1 MKVAWTTDI
10 HLEFLD
16 KSGCQE
22 YVNNIK
28 NVNMDALLITG
39 DIGTASSVTNYL
51 SLLAR
56 SLQVPI
62 YFCLGNHD
70 YYGGK
75 IKAVRKSVKNT
86 AAGNSFLIWLPE
98 TGIVRLSD
106 QVSIVGHGGWAD
118 GRLGDYKNSTV
129 RISDFIYIEDLAMLD
144 DEQKLKKMQE
154 LSDQAAEYFRH
165 NVPQALDMA
174 DHVIALTHV
183 PPFQEA
189 AWYDGKQSGPYW
201 LPFFASEA
209 TGNVLLEV
217 MESRQEK
224 QMTVL
229 CGHTHGEGSAEILPN
244 LKVITGKAQYRKPD
258 INRIFDLEEF
268 TK

>member
-16 KSGCQE
+16 KSGCKE
-22 YVNNIK
+22 YVDSLK
-28 NVNMDALLITG
+28 EVNMDALLITG
-39 DIGTASSVTNYL
+39 DIGTASTVVDYL
-51 SLLAR
+51 AFLAHSLH
-56 SLQVPI
+56 VPI

-70 YYGGK
+70 YYGGTLSTVREGVKK
-75 IKAVRKSVKNT
+75 ISSEIRCLNWVAEMGVATLSEET
-86 AAGNSFLIWLPE
+86 ALI
-98 TGIVRLSD
+98 
-106 QVSIVGHGGWAD
+106 GHGAWAD

-144 DEQKLKKMQE
+144 DEQKLEKMQE
-154 LSDQAAEYFRH
+154 LADQAAEYFQL

-174 DHVIALTHV
+174 DHVIVLTHV
-183 PPFQEA
+183 PPFAES

-209 TGNVLLEV
+209 TGKALLEI
-217 MESRQEK
+217 MESHPGK
-224 QMTVL
+224 KMTVF
-229 CGHTHGEGSAEILPN
+229 CGHTHGEGVVDILPN